1 MNVTNADKFSPI
13 AVTWGVFPGK
23 EIAQPT
29 VVDPISF
36 EFWKVSM
43 WRGGI
48 EVYKKLQNRTNDH
61 RKPHNLNKFRSK
73 PQAKSGQDVRAI
85 EVVEAQVSKEKP
97 EKSRSASNKKS

>member
-1 MNVTNADKFSPI
+1 MLPLQLHYLFFSLPFQGSVNVTNADKFSPI

-48 EVYKKLQNRTNDH
+48 EVYKKPQNRTDDQ
-61 RKPHNLNKFRSK
+61 RKPHN
-73 PQAKSGQDVRAI
+73 
-85 EVVEAQVSKEKP
+85 
-97 EKSRSASNKKS
+97 

>member
-23 EIAQPT
+23 EIVQPT

-43 WRGGI
+43 LRGTLEYIRNRKTVQMII
-48 EVYKKLQNRTNDH
+48 ENRKTEIISIETQNRKQNP
-61 RKPHNLNKFRSK
+61 RR
-73 PQAKSGQDVRAI
+73 RA
-85 EVVEAQVSKEKP
+85 
-97 EKSRSASNKKS
+97 RG

>member
-1 MNVTNADKFSPI
+1 MNITNADKFSPI

-43 WRGGI
+43 WREGG
-48 EVYKKLQNRTNDH
+48 H
-61 RKPHNLNKFRSK
+61 RS
-73 PQAKSGQDVRAI
+73 I
-85 EVVEAQVSKEKP
+85 
-97 EKSRSASNKKS
+97 

>member
-43 WRGGI
+43 WRKGGI
-48 EVYKKLQNRTNDH
+48 EVYKKPQNRTNDH
-61 RKPHNLNKFRSK
+61 RKPHN
-73 PQAKSGQDVRAI
+73 
-85 EVVEAQVSKEKP
+85 
-97 EKSRSASNKKS
+97 